1 MWLEKAI
8 PPKILSN
15 SKAHI
20 TRMRPIFTKIGGIK
34 LGGIPDTPPKGQ
46 LLM

>member
-8 PPKILSN
+8 PPKIPPN
-15 SKAHI
+15 SKAHT
-20 TRMRPIFTKIGGIK
+20 TRMRPIFTKIGGIN
-34 LGGIPDTPPKGQ
+34 LGGIPDTLPKGQ